1 MELADAAVPAL
12 VEEVRPGH
20 HLGVLLEQG
29 PALPLGHPSPNAEL
43 NLVVQRVC
51 PAFLHY
57 RAVTADDCRLA
68 LGGAPNE
75 QFVWV
80 SGPA

>member
-12 VEEVRPGH
+12 VEEVRPRQ
-20 HLGVLLEQG
+20 HLRVLLEQG

-43 NLVVQRVC
+43 NLVVQRIRST
-51 PAFLHY
+51 FLHY

-68 LGGAPNE
+68 LGSAPNE
-75 QFVWV
+75 QFVGV
-80 SGPA
+80 GGPA